1 MPSSPAAVR
10 GPLLRVV
17 SVNDVYSLE
26 NLPRLATLIRHCK
39 ETDPADA
46 FIAVLAGDFVAPSML
61 SSLDQ
66 GKGMVECLNAVGI
79 THVIFGNHEDDIPM
93 AALHKRIR
101 EFRGT
106 WLSTNLRGF
115 DAALSPFQV
124 LEVGMPGGRT
134 VRVGLVGV
142 VMTDPAIYRRPP
154 FGGSPLDPANESV
167 LREAARLRAEERCDV
182 VIPITHQELGDD
194 RALISDSSSAPF
206 PLILGVHEHD
216 VHVERDLGT
225 WLVKVGSDAVRAA
238 IVDVEWAA
246 KSASRDTT
254 KTEVPTVAVHVVPV
268 AEYPEDTA
276 VRSLV
281 DGLMKRVEELEGA
294 VLVPLAPGEE
304 LSSVG
309 ARARQVTMGT
319 MVCSRVRDA
328 LRAEVCLINGGG
340 IRGNRDYTA
349 HLAFGDIKAELP
361 FDNEMVVVEIPG
373 LVIRDAI
380 AASRSLAP
388 VESGGF
394 LQVDDQ
400 VTLQPASGSN
410 AAEVTKLHGEPLD
423 LARDYK
429 VATVRAF
436 FTGMDHIAPLI
447 AFAREHPERIPAAT
461 TSREL
466 KEVLLEALALAL
478 WHKLGAF
485 DALDTNKDEHVS
497 ESELA
502 EGIERLLGEPASPL
516 TVTLVMNVVD
526 KDHDHR
532 ISREES
538 DLAERNRVA
547 HG

>member
-1 MPSSPAAVR
+1 
-10 GPLLRVV
+10 
-17 SVNDVYSLE
+17 
-26 NLPRLATLIRHCK
+26 
-39 ETDPADA
+39 
-46 FIAVLAGDFVAPSML
+46 ML

-206 PLILGVHEHD
+206 PLILGGHEHD